1 MLPVSIKQFSDEFDK
16 LPEEVKFYYGSKLIG
31 DLISDLVQKYSLD
44 LKTFYDLIFDVVNDY
59 FDFSLIPSYFDRLGL
74 APTKHKSFMADVIGQ
89 LFYPVDVYLKNRDI
103 KQELIKA
110 GADPDDYV
118 KYQAD
123 FYRLIESEND
133 QIIGDELADYEQSID
148 KAKDSAGVLELF
160 KNDLVEILKSD
171 GGAAVRQLNGLIFF
185 LLDNFKTF
193 SHDINQ
199 ALLAN
204 NLQITSHPLS
214 LDGKSEPPTVANW
227 LHLFIKSVGS
237 DLPDNLA
244 LAGFLSKD
252 KNIWDLNDLEKSLLE
267 KLFKLYRNLV
277 FYPDSLSD
285 RPVNEWEIF
294 PVVLDRDSG
303 DVSQDVLS
311 DDFQS
316 DSNKDLHDFK
326 KEKVTP
332 PQNELAKQLSTLKD
346 TMKNYSPDSLEYKA
360 LNQELDRLRKK

>member
-1 MLPVSIKQFSDEFDK
+1 M
-16 LPEEVKFYYGSKLIG
+16 
-31 DLISDLVQKYSLD
+31 
-44 LKTFYDLIFDVVNDY
+44 
-59 FDFSLIPSYFDRLGL
+59 
-74 APTKHKSFMADVIGQ
+74 
-89 LFYPVDVYLKNRDI
+89 
-103 KQELIKA
+103 
-110 GADPDDYV
+110 
-118 KYQAD
+118 
-123 FYRLIESEND
+123 
-133 QIIGDELADYEQSID
+133 
-148 KAKDSAGVLELF
+148 ELF

-227 LHLFIKSVGS
+227 LHLFIRSVGS

-252 KNIWDLNDLEKSLLE
+252 KNIWDLSDLEKSLLE

-294 PVVLDRDSG
+294 PVTLDRKSKS
-303 DVSQDVLS
+303 VSQDVLS
-311 DDFQS
+311 DDFQP
-316 DSNKDLHDFK
+316 DADEDLSHSQEK
-326 KEKVTP
+326 KVES
-332 PQNELAKQLSTLKD
+332 PQNKLAEQSSVLENII
-346 TMKNYSPDSLEYKA
+346 KNYPPDSLEYKA
-360 LNQELDRLRKK
+360 LNQELDRLKKEQNH